1 MESKQEKI
9 RIEIKELVVSIN
21 DKDTFACVSAE
32 RRVALELD
40 ASCELPI
47 GIFASVSGNKFSLQV
62 FISDIHG
69 EKIIRESISGS
80 YKNISQITNQLL
92 TTLRDKGSEEI

>member
-1 MESKQEKI
+1 MKKLDSGKHDGIVLAVAGIERLGLSSRICEVIDENVCSSDWARGYRSGSKKRFGQT
-9 RIEIKELVVSIN
+9 KELVVSIN

-47 GIFASVSGNKFSLQV
+47 GIF
-62 FISDIHG
+62 
-69 EKIIRESISGS
+69 
-80 YKNISQITNQLL
+80 
-92 TTLRDKGSEEI
+92 LRFRK